1 MKDKNVGDHIKR
13 CKMNSLR
20 ILFAGMVIFSSPSFS
35 QSSHFQVEKLDSF
48 VARAMS
54 DWHLMGLAIAIVKKD
69 SVILAK
75 GYGYRD
81 FFNKLPVTE
90 NTSFPIASVSKTFT
104 TALIGIA
111 EKDGKLRLNKPVH
124 QYFPEFQLYTD
135 QLTNTVTAEDML
147 SHRTGVAGH
156 DWAWAFN
163 TNFSKD
169 VYLKRLK
176 YLEPFAPLRTEFQY
190 NNFMF
195 FALSVLAGKLYNTTW
210 NDLVDKELF
219 QPLEMKN
226 TFSSYSSRKEYS
238 NVALKYE
245 YKDSFKLEPTE
256 QMDDLLGAGSINS
269 TATDLAR
276 WLQLWINGGV
286 YKGKEVIPSDF
297 VRRATESHFVA
308 DGSINPKFPDEYF
321 YNVGLCWFLS
331 SYRGHYEAQHTGNID
346 GFSSSVTFFPLDSLG
361 IVVLTNQNSSRLIH
375 LVPDFVSD
383 LVFNLPVYDK
393 NSAFIAR
400 QKQYDSSQQK
410 LARINVDTITSG
422 PQFALEKYT
431 GKFENPGYGPLKIE
445 VYKRALLL
453 TYYDL
458 KLVLVPKK
466 GHRFSSHYQEDEVA
480 SPNGVGDVIFHFDKQ
495 GKLLSFQIP
504 FEPTVKDIVFKKK

>member
-1 MKDKNVGDHIKR
+1 
-13 CKMNSLR
+13 MNSFR
-20 ILFAGMVIFSSPSFS
+20 ILFAGMIIFSNSSFS
-35 QSSHFQVEKLDSF
+35 QLSHFQAEKLDSF
-48 VARAMS
+48 VAKAMS

-111 EKDGKLRLNKPVH
+111 EKDGKLQLNKPVH

-147 SHRTGVAGH
+147 CHRTGVAAH
-156 DWAWAFN
+156 DWAWSFN
-163 TNFSKD
+163 TNFPQD

-195 FALSVLAGKLYNTTW
+195 FVLSVLAGKFYNTTW
-210 NDLVDKELF
+210 NDLVSKKLF
-219 QPLEMKN
+219 LPLEMKN
-226 TFSSYSSRKEYS
+226 TYSSYVSQKDYS

-276 WLQLWINGGV
+276 WLQVWINGGV
-286 YKGKEVIPSDF
+286 YKGKEVIPADF

-308 DGSINPKFPDEYF
+308 DGSVSRRFPDEHF
-321 YNVGLCWFLS
+321 YNIGLCWFLS
-331 SYRGHYEAQHTGNID
+331 SYRGHYEAHHTGNID
-346 GFSSSVTFFPLDSLG
+346 GFSSSVTFFPFDSLG
-361 IVVLTNQNSSRLIH
+361 IVVLANQNGSRLIQ
-375 LVPDFVSD
+375 LVPDFIAD
-383 LVFNLPVYDK
+383 IAFDLPVRDK
-393 NSAFIAR
+393 NSAFMEMR
-400 QKQYDSSQQK
+400 KKYDSSQQRLVK
-410 LARINVDTITSG
+410 INVDTITTKPLFS
-422 PQFALEKYT
+422 LEKYT
-431 GKFENPGYGPLKIE
+431 GKFQNPGYGPLKIE
-445 VYKRALLL
+445 VYKKTLLL

-458 KLVLVPKK
+458 KLVLVPKE
-466 GHRFSSHYQEDEVA
+466 GHRFSSHYQEEEIA
-480 SPNGVGDVIFHFDKQ
+480 SADGVGDVVFRFDKQ
-495 GKLLSFQIP
+495 GKLESFQIP
-504 FEPTVKDIVFKKK
+504 FEPTVKDIVFKKE

>member
-1 MKDKNVGDHIKR
+1 
-13 CKMNSLR
+13 MNSFR
-20 ILFAGMVIFSSPSFS
+20 ILFAGVIIFSNSSFS
-35 QSSHFQVEKLDSF
+35 QLSHFQTEKLDSF
-48 VARAMS
+48 VAKAMS

-111 EKDGKLRLNKPVH
+111 EKDGKLQLNKPVH

-147 SHRTGVAGH
+147 CHRTGVAAH
-156 DWAWAFN
+156 DWAWTFN
-163 TNFSKD
+163 TNFTQD

-190 NNFMF
+190 SNFMF
-195 FALSVLAGKLYNTTW
+195 FALSALAGKLYNTTW
-210 NDLVDKELF
+210 NALVSEKLF

-226 TFSSYSSRKEYS
+226 TFSSYVSRKDYS

-269 TATDLAR
+269 TATDLAC
-276 WLQLWINGGV
+276 WLQVWINGGA
-286 YKGKEVIPSDF
+286 YKGKQVIPSDF
-297 VRRATESHFVA
+297 VKKATESHFIA
-308 DGSINPKFPDEYF
+308 DGSIDPRFPDEYF
-321 YNVGLCWFLS
+321 YNIGLCWFLS

-346 GFSSSVTFFPLDSLG
+346 GFSSSITFFPLDSLG
-361 IVVLTNQNSSRLIH
+361 IVVLANQNSSALIH
-375 LVPDFVSD
+375 LVPDFVAD
-383 LVFNLPVYDK
+383 LAFNLPVRDK
-393 NSAFIAR
+393 NSAFVER
-400 QKQYDSSQQK
+400 RKKYDSSQQK
-410 LARINVDTITSG
+410 LARINIDTITSK
-422 PQFALEKYT
+422 PLFSLEKYT
-431 GKFENPGYGPLKIE
+431 GKFQNPGYGPAKIE
-445 VYKRALLL
+445 VYKKALLL

-458 KLVLVPKK
+458 KLVLVPKE
-466 GHRFSSHYQEDEVA
+466 GHRFSSHYQEEEIA
-480 SPNGVGDVIFHFDKQ
+480 SADGVGDVVFRFDKQ
-495 GKLLSFQIP
+495 GKLESFQIP
-504 FEPTVKDIVFKKK
+504 FEPTVKDIVFKKE

>member
-1 MKDKNVGDHIKR
+1 
-13 CKMNSLR
+13 MNRLH
-20 ILFAGMVIFSSPSFS
+20 ILFAWMIIFFNSSFS
-35 QSSHFQVEKLDSF
+35 QSSHFQTEKLDSF
-48 VARAMS
+48 VAKTMS
-54 DWHLMGLAIAIVKKD
+54 DWHLMGLAVAIVKKD

-111 EKDGKLRLNKPVH
+111 EKDGKLQLNKPVH

-135 QLTNTVTAEDML
+135 QLTNAVTAEDML
-147 SHRTGVAGH
+147 CHRTGVAAH
-156 DWAWAFN
+156 DWAWTFN
-163 TNFSKD
+163 TDFPQN

-195 FALSVLAGKLYNTTW
+195 FALSALAGKLYNTTW
-210 NDLVDKELF
+210 NDLVSKKLF
-219 QPLEMKN
+219 QPLEMKS
-226 TFSSYSSRKEYS
+226 TYSSYASRKDYS

-245 YKDSFKLEPTE
+245 YKDSFKLEATE

-269 TATDLAR
+269 TANDLAR
-276 WLQLWINGGV
+276 WLQVWINGGT

-308 DGSINPKFPDEYF
+308 DGTISSKFPDENF
-321 YNVGLCWFLS
+321 YNIGLCWFLS
-331 SYRGHYEAQHTGNID
+331 SYRGHYQAQHTGNID

-361 IVVLTNQNSSRLIH
+361 IVVLANQNGSRLIR
-375 LVPDFVSD
+375 LVPDFVAD
-383 LVFNLPVYDK
+383 LAFDLPVRDK
-393 NSAFIAR
+393 NSAFIER
-400 QKQYDSSQQK
+400 RRKYDSLQQK
-410 LARINVDTITSG
+410 ILFINVDTITHKPLFS
-422 PQFALEKYT
+422 LEKYT
-431 GKFENPGYGPLKIE
+431 GKFQNPGYGSLKIE
-445 VYKRALLL
+445 VYKKALLL

-458 KLVLVPKK
+458 KLVLVPKD
-466 GHRFSSHYQEDEVA
+466 GNRFSSHYKEEENV
-480 SPNGVGDVIFHFDKQ
+480 SPDGVGDVVFQFDKQ
-495 GKLLSFQIP
+495 DQLQSLQIP
-504 FEPTVKDIVFKKK
+504 FEPTVKDILFKKDQ

>member
-1 MKDKNVGDHIKR
+1 
-13 CKMNSLR
+13 MNSLR
-20 ILFAGMVIFSSPSFS
+20 VLFAGMIIFSNSSFS
-35 QSSHFQVEKLDSF
+35 QSSQFQTEKLDSF
-48 VARAMS
+48 VTKAMN

-111 EKDGKLRLNKPVH
+111 EKDGKLNLSKPVH
-124 QYFPEFQLYTD
+124 KYFPDFQLYTE
-135 QLTNTVTAEDML
+135 QLTNLVSAEDML
-147 SHRTGVAGH
+147 SHRTGVAAH

-163 TNFSKD
+163 TNFSPD

-195 FALSVLAGKLYNTTW
+195 FALSVLACKLYNTTW
-210 NDLVDKELF
+210 NDLVTKKLF

-226 TFSSYSSRKEYS
+226 SFSSYASRKHYL

-245 YKDSFKLEPTE
+245 YQDSFKTEPTQ

-276 WLQLWINGGV
+276 WLQVWINGGV
-286 YKGKEVIPSDF
+286 YKGKQVIPHDF

-308 DGSINPKFPDEYF
+308 DGSINPRFPDENF

-346 GFSSSVTFFPLDSLG
+346 GFSSSVSFFPLDSLG
-361 IVVLTNQNSSRLIH
+361 IVVLTNQNGSALIQ
-375 LVPDFVSD
+375 LVPAFVAD
-383 LVFNLPVYDK
+383 LAFNLPIRDK
-393 NSAFIAR
+393 NSFFIER
-400 QKQYDSSQQK
+400 RKRYDSSQQK
-410 LARINVDTITSG
+410 LAGINADTV
-422 PQFALEKYT
+422 T
-431 GKFENPGYGPLKIE
+431 GKSLFSLAEYCGKFQNPGYGPLKVE
-445 VYKRALLL
+445 VYKKGLLL
-453 TYYDL
+453 SYYDL
-458 KLVLVPKK
+458 KLILIPK
-466 GHRFSSHYQEDEVA
+466 GGNRFSSHYKEEEVA
-480 SPNGVGDVIFHFDKQ
+480 SPNGVGDVVFHFDKQ
-495 GKLLSFQIP
+495 GKLQSFQIP
-504 FEPTVKDIVFKKK
+504 FEPTVKDIVFVKE